1 MKYVTI
7 INNEQYE
14 VEIDN
19 DGGVFVNGE
28 PRDVDFLN
36 LGGSLYS
43 VITQNQSLEVVIDD
57 ETDKIEVLMGGR
69 LYETQVLDE
78 RALLMAQRR
87 GGLGGGS
94 GEVHAP
100 MPGLIVKV
108 VVQEGQEVAQGKT
121 VVILESMKMQ
131 NELKSPID
139 GIVSAIHIEPSQT
152 VNKNDLLIEIE
163 PPSEEEEE

>member
-19 DGGVFVNGE
+19 DGGIFINGE
-28 PRDVDFLN
+28 RRDVDFLN

-43 VITQNQSLEVVIDD
+43 VITQNKSLEVVIDD
-57 ETDKIEVLMGGR
+57 ENDKIEVLMGGR

-108 VVQEGQEVAQGKT
+108 VVEVGQEVEQGKT

-131 NELKSPID
+131 NELKAPVD
-139 GIVSAIHIEPSQT
+139 GTVTAIHIEASQT
-152 VNKNDLLIEIE
+152 VDKNALLLEIE
-163 PPSEEEEE
+163 PPEEDE

>member
-7 INNEQYE
+7 INDEQYE
-14 VEIDN
+14 IEIDN
-19 DGGVFVNGE
+19 DGGILVNGE
-28 PRDVDFLN
+28 SRDVDFLN

-43 VITQNQSLEVVIDD
+43 VITQNRSLEVVIDD
-57 ETDKIEVLMGGR
+57 EDDKIEVMMEGR

-108 VVQEGQEVAQGKT
+108 VVESGQEVTQGQT

-139 GIVSAIHIEPSQT
+139 GTVTSVHVEASQT
-152 VNKNDLLIEIE
+152 VDKNALLLEIE
-163 PPSEEEEE
+163 APTEDEE